1 MADDFRLTRAELSK
15 RVVTF
20 AQARETL
27 YDFYKKT
34 RDKEALNT
42 YNWLGGM
49 IKVPASSPN
58 EEGWSEKGARWI
70 SENVFSTDKRVVY
83 SANSEMPQ
91 SVKTRVYRVLL
102 KKVSDATTPEA
113 KAKVEKALT
122 GAVKQGGRDPL
133 QKWQDVFGYVTSKIA
148 PILVIGGLLY
158 IAGPA
163 IRNLGKRV

>member
-1 MADDFRLTRAELSK
+1 LSK

-20 AQARETL
+20 AQARDTL

-34 RDKEALNT
+34 RDKEALNV

-70 SENVFSTDKRVVY
+70 SENVFATDKRVVY

-91 SVKTRVYRVLL
+91 SVKNRVYQVLL
-102 KKVSDATTPEA
+102 KKVSDAPTAEA
-113 KAKVEKALT
+113 KAKVEKAVT
-122 GAVKQGGRDPL
+122 GAVSLGGRDPL
-133 QKWQDVFGYVTSKIA
+133 QKWQDVFGYVTGKLA
-148 PILVIGGLLY
+148 PLLVVGGILY

-163 IRNLGKRV
+163 LRNIGKRG